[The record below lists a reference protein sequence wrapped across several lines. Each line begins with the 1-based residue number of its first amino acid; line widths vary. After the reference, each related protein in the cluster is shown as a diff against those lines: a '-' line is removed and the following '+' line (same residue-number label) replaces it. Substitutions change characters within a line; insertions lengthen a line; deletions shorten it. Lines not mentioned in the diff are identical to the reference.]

1 MKLYIAEKPCLG
13 KAIAQALP
21 KPHHKADGCIYVGH
35 SDKRRCDVVSWCIG
49 HLLEQL
55 EPDAYDAS
63 LKKWSHETLPI
74 LPDRFPRGWQLAPK
88 KQTRKQYSILKK
100 LVKQADHI
108 IHCGDPDRE
117 GQLLVDELIHHVG
130 VKASVKDSIE
140 RCLISDLNLPA
151 VKQALASLK
160 SNKDFVPLSVS
171 ALARSRADW
180 LYGMNLTRA
189 FTLQAQKVGFQGL
202 VSIGRVQT
210 PLLGLIVRRDAE
222 VEAFVVRDY
231 YEVDAHIQ
239 ISEQQVLSARWQPS
253 EACEPYQDSEGRVI
267 NKALAENVVARIKG
281 QPANVEATSAKSKKQ
296 VAPLPYN
303 LSALQIDAAK
313 AFGMSAKTVLDTCQ
327 NLYERHKLI
336 TYPRSDNRYL
346 PSGHL
351 SQSAQIFDAIA
362 SNTNLQNICN
372 SADSSLKGRVWN
384 DAKVGAHHAII
395 PTANKSKKGL
405 LSKAEQQVYE
415 LIAKHYLIQ
424 FFPAWAYTD
433 REISFRIA
441 GGLFRAKSRET
452 SEPGWKQVLK
462 STKDEKQTVALPQ
475 LKKGERFTCLFGDL
489 LSKLTQPPKH
499 FSDASLLAAMTGI
512 ARFVSDPEI
521 KKILK
526 DTDGLGTE
534 ATRASI
540 IELLFKRQ
548 FIYREG
554 KAIKATEAG
563 RKVIASLP
571 EEVSLPDMTAHW
583 ELMLKQMSQ
592 GEYAYADFML
602 PLEQQISHLLCR
614 AKDTHLSALAGLK
627 AQNKFK
633 KRKYK
638 ARRKKASPTLKVG
651 A

>member
-1 MKLYIAEKPCLG
+1 MKLYIAEKPSLG

-372 SADSSLKGRVWN
+372 SADSSLK
-384 DAKVGAHHAII
+384 
-395 PTANKSKKGL
+395 
-405 LSKAEQQVYE
+405 
-415 LIAKHYLIQ
+415 
-424 FFPAWAYTD
+424 
-433 REISFRIA
+433 
-441 GGLFRAKSRET
+441 
-452 SEPGWKQVLK
+452 
-462 STKDEKQTVALPQ
+462 
-475 LKKGERFTCLFGDL
+475 
-489 LSKLTQPPKH
+489 
-499 FSDASLLAAMTGI
+499 
-512 ARFVSDPEI
+512 
-521 KKILK
+521 
-526 DTDGLGTE
+526 
-534 ATRASI
+534 
-540 IELLFKRQ
+540 
-548 FIYREG
+548 
-554 KAIKATEAG
+554 
-563 RKVIASLP
+563 
-571 EEVSLPDMTAHW
+571 
-583 ELMLKQMSQ
+583 
-592 GEYAYADFML
+592 
-602 PLEQQISHLLCR
+602 
-614 AKDTHLSALAGLK
+614 
-627 AQNKFK
+627 
-633 KRKYK
+633 
-638 ARRKKASPTLKVG
+638 
-651 A
+651 